1 MYRDNGVTIARMG
14 ARQRGMTGFGM
25 LMMLG
30 IVGLSALLGMR
41 IVPIYLDHFVVKSS
55 MQALKQDL
63 ETRQMSAAEVRQ
75 TIGRRFDINNV
86 THIGEKDVKIRQNG
100 QGMIV
105 ELAYED
111 RRPLIG
117 NLEVVAKFSETVV
130 LPR

>member
-30 IVGLSALLGMR
+30 IVGLGALLGMR

-75 TIGRRFDINNV
+75 TISRRFDINNV

-130 LPR
+130 LSR